1 MCLDDASIDVCQRHH
16 IVCYAGFI
24 GGSVGRSKFQGVS
37 QLLQAGYHVV
47 LFDLDAFVL
56 HDPLPHMKPLN
67 DDTWDI
73 QCQRDHRTAP
83 SLNLGW
89 VFSRASLASIHLWT
103 KAGQVFDHTK
113 EWDQRVFNEVALNM
127 ESLALLRIH
136 RLDVEVFRSFMFEN
150 FTEYYVNEKVPENTV
165 LFHMTCADKPV
176 KGHISRTLGLFTSP
190 VNYCDESHKYF
201 ALINPMYGTLEQLE
215 SSMQR
220 SCAWR
225 TAG

>member
-1 MCLDDASIDVCQRHH
+1 
-16 IVCYAGFI
+16 
-24 GGSVGRSKFQGVS
+24 
-37 QLLQAGYHVV
+37 
-47 LFDLDAFVL
+47 
-56 HDPLPHMKPLN
+56 
-67 DDTWDI
+67 
-73 QCQRDHRTAP
+73 
-83 SLNLGW
+83 
-89 VFSRASLASIHLWT
+89 LWT

-176 KGHISRTLGLFTSP
+176 KRHISRTLGLFTSP

-215 SSMQR
+215 SSMHSVVVHGGQQGKIFIPPKFVTVVYPNTTVDVPFFR
-220 SCAWR
+220 AFDLLLIRNHISVVEHNFEMHHAHICPNMVY
-225 TAG
+225 TAEPFDPISSKTDGPLLCSRIKNEKDQLDTTTVQCLHFCW